1 MYREFEEFVYNN
13 FDFNEGAIRRK
24 YYHSKRVSTI
34 SKKIA
39 ENLSWP
45 LEDVKLATQIGLLH
59 DIGRFDEW
67 TTYKCF
73 NKNMDH
79 GSYGAYLLNKEE
91 NALRFNIKESE
102 KQKLLDA
109 IYYHNKLKLPST
121 LKKDKFCLLIRDAD
135 KLDIIYQ
142 LSQREI
148 VMENNTHVI
157 SKEVFKEFNKGTTI
171 TNKYVKTYA
180 DKVLSILALVYDINY
195 AYTFELLKDFNYINK
210 IYDSLENKEFYK
222 DYFDKINNYIEKRM
236 KTC

>member
-1 MYREFEEFVYNN
+1 MYREFEEFVFNN
-13 FDFNEGAIRRK
+13 FDYNEPAIRRK

-39 ENLSWP
+39 QHLSWP
-45 LEDVKLATQIGLLH
+45 LKDVALATQIGLLH
-59 DIGRFDEW
+59 DIGRFEEW
-67 TTYKCF
+67 TMYKYF
-73 NKNMDH
+73 NKYMDH

-91 NALRFNIKESE
+91 YEKMFNIKAYD
-102 KQKLLDA
+102 KQEVLDA
-109 IYYHNKLKLPST
+109 IYYHNKLKLPSS
-121 LKKDKFCLLIRDAD
+121 LKNNKFCKLIRDAD

-148 VMENNTHVI
+148 TMENNTNVI

-195 AYTFELLKDFNYINK
+195 NYTLELLYDFNYINN
-210 IYDSLENKEFYK
+210 IYENLENKEFYK
-222 DYFDKINNYIEKRM
+222 DYFDKINKYIEKRI

>member
-1 MYREFEEFVYNN
+1 MYREFEEFVFNYY
-13 FDFNEGAIRRK
+13 DFNESAIRRK

-67 TTYKCF
+67 KIYKCF
-73 NKNMDH
+73 NKCMDH

-91 NALRFNIKESE
+91 NTLKFNIKESD

-109 IYYHNKLKLPST
+109 IYYHNKLKLPSS
-121 LKKDKFCLLIRDAD
+121 LKNNKFCKLIRDAD

-148 VMENNTHVI
+148 VIDNNTHVI
-157 SKEVFKEFNKGTTI
+157 SKEVFKEFNKGVTI
-171 TNKYVKTYA
+171 TNKHIKTYA

-195 AYTFELLKDFNYINK
+195 NYTLELLYDFNYINN
-210 IYDSLENKEFYK
+210 IYENLENKEFYK
-222 DYFDKINNYIEKRM
+222 DYFDKINKYIEKRI

>member
-1 MYREFEEFVYNN
+1 MYREFEEFVFNN
-13 FDFNEGAIRRK
+13 FDYKEPAIRRK

-34 SKKIA
+34 SKKIS
-39 ENLSWP
+39 EHLSWP
-45 LEDVKLATQIGLLH
+45 LKDVALATQIGLLH

-67 TTYKCF
+67 TMYKCF
-73 NKNMDH
+73 NKYMDH

-91 NALRFNIKESE
+91 YEKMFNIKAYD
-102 KQKLLDA
+102 KQEVLDA
-109 IYYHNKLKLPST
+109 IYYHNKLKLPSS
-121 LKKDKFCLLIRDAD
+121 LKNNKFCKLIRDAD

-148 VMENNTHVI
+148 VMENNTNVI

-195 AYTFELLKDFNYINK
+195 DYTLELLYDFNYINN
-210 IYDSLENKEFYK
+210 IYENLENKEFYK
-222 DYFDKINNYIEKRM
+222 DYFDKINKYIEKRI

>member
-91 NALRFNIKESE
+91 YEKMFNIKSYD
-102 KQKLLDA
+102 KQEVLDA
-109 IYYHNKLKLPST
+109 IYYHNKLKLPAS
-121 LKKDKFCLLIRDAD
+121 LKDNKFCKLIRDAD

-148 VMENNTHVI
+148 VM
-157 SKEVFKEFNKGTTI
+157 
-171 TNKYVKTYA
+171 
-180 DKVLSILALVYDINY
+180 
-195 AYTFELLKDFNYINK
+195 
-210 IYDSLENKEFYK
+210 
-222 DYFDKINNYIEKRM
+222 
-236 KTC
+236 

>member
-109 IYYHNKLKLPST
+109 IYYHNKLKLPAS
-121 LKKDKFCLLIRDAD
+121 LKDNKFCKLIRDAD

-148 VMENNTHVI
+148 VMENNTNVI

-195 AYTFELLKDFNYINK
+195 AYTFKLLKDFNYINK

-222 DYFDKINNYIEKRM
+222 DYFDKINKYIEKR
-236 KTC
+236 

>member
-91 NALRFNIKESE
+91 NTLRFNIKESE

-109 IYYHNKLKLPST
+109 IYYHNKLKLPAS
-121 LKKDKFCLLIRDAD
+121 LKNNKFCKLIRDAD

-157 SKEVFKEFNKGTTI
+157 SKEVFKEFNKGVTI

-210 IYDSLENKEFYK
+210 IYDNLENKEFYK
-222 DYFDKINNYIEKRM
+222 DYFDKIKKYIEKR
-236 KTC
+236 

>member
-67 TTYKCF
+67 TMYKCF

-91 NALRFNIKESE
+91 YEKMFNIKSYD
-102 KQKLLDA
+102 KQEVLDA
-109 IYYHNKLKLPST
+109 IYYHNKLKLPAS
-121 LKKDKFCLLIRDAD
+121 LKDNKFCKLIRDAD

-142 LSQREI
+142 LSQR
-148 VMENNTHVI
+148 
-157 SKEVFKEFNKGTTI
+157 
-171 TNKYVKTYA
+171 
-180 DKVLSILALVYDINY
+180 
-195 AYTFELLKDFNYINK
+195 
-210 IYDSLENKEFYK
+210 
-222 DYFDKINNYIEKRM
+222 
-236 KTC
+236 

>member
-109 IYYHNKLKLPST
+109 IYYHNKLKLPAS
-121 LKKDKFCLLIRDAD
+121 LKDNKFCKLIRDAD

-148 VMENNTHVI
+148 VMENNTNVI
-157 SKEVFKEFNKGTTI
+157 SKEVFKEFNKGVTI

-195 AYTFELLKDFNYINK
+195 AYTFKLLKDFNYINK

-222 DYFDKINNYIEKRM
+222 DYFDKINKYIEKR
-236 KTC
+236 

>member
-73 NKNMDH
+73 NKYMDH

-109 IYYHNKLKLPST
+109 IYYHNKLKLPAS
-121 LKKDKFCLLIRDAD
+121 LKDNKFCKLIRDAD

-148 VMENNTHVI
+148 VMENNTNVI

-195 AYTFELLKDFNYINK
+195 AYTFKLLKDFNYINK
-210 IYDSLENKEFYK
+210 IYDNLENKEFYK
-222 DYFDKINNYIEKRM
+222 DYFDKINKYIEKR
-236 KTC
+236 

>member
-91 NALRFNIKESE
+91 YEKMFNIKSYD
-102 KQKLLDA
+102 KQEVLDA
-109 IYYHNKLKLPST
+109 IYYHNKLKLPAS
-121 LKKDKFCLLIRDAD
+121 LKDNKFCKLIRDAD

-148 VMENNTHVI
+148 VMENNTNVI
-157 SKEVFKEFNKGTTI
+157 SKEVFKEFNKGVTI

-195 AYTFELLKDFNYINK
+195 AYTFKLLKDFNYINK

-222 DYFDKINNYIEKRM
+222 DYFDKINKYIEKR
-236 KTC
+236 

>member
-1 MYREFEEFVYNN
+1 MYREFEEFVFNN
-13 FDFNEGAIRRK
+13 FDYNEPAIRRK

-39 ENLSWP
+39 QHLSWP
-45 LEDVKLATQIGLLH
+45 LKDVALATQIGLLH
-59 DIGRFDEW
+59 DIGRFEEW
-67 TTYKCF
+67 TMYKCF
-73 NKNMDH
+73 SKCMDH

-91 NALRFNIKESE
+91 YEKMFNIKAYD
-102 KQKLLDA
+102 KQEVLDA
-109 IYYHNKLKLPST
+109 IYYHNKLKLPSS
-121 LKKDKFCLLIRDAD
+121 LKNNKFCKLIRDAD

-148 VMENNTHVI
+148 VMENNTNVI

-180 DKVLSILALVYDINY
+180 DKVLSVLALVYDINY
-195 AYTFELLKDFNYINK
+195 DYTLELLYDFNYINN
-210 IYDSLENKEFYK
+210 IYENLENKEFYK
-222 DYFDKINNYIEKRM
+222 DYFDKINKYIEKRI

>member
-1 MYREFEEFVYNN
+1 MYREFEEFVFNN
-13 FDFNEGAIRRK
+13 FDYNEPAIRRK

-39 ENLSWP
+39 QHLSWP
-45 LEDVKLATQIGLLH
+45 LKDVALATQIGLLH
-59 DIGRFDEW
+59 DIGRFEEW
-67 TTYKCF
+67 TMYKCF
-73 NKNMDH
+73 SKYMDH

-91 NALRFNIKESE
+91 YEKMFNIKAYD
-102 KQKLLDA
+102 KQEVLDA
-109 IYYHNKLKLPST
+109 IYYHNKLKLPSS
-121 LKKDKFCLLIRDAD
+121 LKNNKFCKLIRDAD

-148 VMENNTHVI
+148 TMENNTNVI

-180 DKVLSILALVYDINY
+180 DKVLSVLALVYDINY
-195 AYTFELLKDFNYINK
+195 NYTLELLYDFNYINN
-210 IYDSLENKEFYK
+210 IYENLENKEFYK
-222 DYFDKINNYIEKRM
+222 DYFDKINKYIEKRI

>member
-73 NKNMDH
+73 NKYMDH

-91 NALRFNIKESE
+91 NTLRFNIKESE

-109 IYYHNKLKLPST
+109 IYYHNKLKLPAS
-121 LKKDKFCLLIRDAD
+121 LKNNKFCKLIRDAD

-148 VMENNTHVI
+148 VMENNTNVI
-157 SKEVFKEFNKGTTI
+157 SKEVFKEFNKGVTI

-222 DYFDKINNYIEKRM
+222 DYFDKINKYIEKR
-236 KTC
+236 

>member
-91 NALRFNIKESE
+91 YEKMFNIKSYD
-102 KQKLLDA
+102 KQEVLDA
-109 IYYHNKLKLPST
+109 IYYHNKLKLPAS
-121 LKKDKFCLLIRDAD
+121 LKDNKFCKLIRDAD

-157 SKEVFKEFNKGTTI
+157 SKEVFKEFNKGVTI

-210 IYDSLENKEFYK
+210 IYDNLENKEFYK
-222 DYFDKINNYIEKRM
+222 D
-236 KTC
+236 

>member
-91 NALRFNIKESE
+91 NALRFNIKENE

-109 IYYHNKLKLPST
+109 IYYHNKLKLPAS
-121 LKKDKFCLLIRDAD
+121 LKDNKFCKLIRDAD

-148 VMENNTHVI
+148 VMKNNTNVI
-157 SKEVFKEFNKGTTI
+157 SKEVFKEFNKGVTI

-210 IYDSLENKEFYK
+210 IYDNLENKEFYK
-222 DYFDKINNYIEKRM
+222 DYFDKINKYIEKR
-236 KTC
+236 